1 VRREVTFLV
10 IICALVVA
18 TLSAL
23 GAAPQQGERPPQPFF
38 QDFFSGTVS
47 HLASAPPPG
56 TLLLACVD
64 DCTTGFESQPVQ
76 LESGGK
82 YAFLEVNPTD
92 QAFIGRT
99 VSFYLVNEF
108 GRIKAAETRRF
119 VGIFYFYT
127 MDLTFKDPLPM
138 PTPMPT
144 ATPVPTLTPTAVLP
158 VPGDPGLTAIPRMAL
173 IIGAAAVA
181 VGAGLMLLARRRVEQ

>member
-1 VRREVTFLV
+1 MRREVTFLV
-10 IICALVVA
+10 IIGALVAA

-47 HLASAPPPG
+47 HLGAAPPSG

-64 DCTTGFESQPVQ
+64 DCTTGFESHPVR

-82 YAFLEVNPTD
+82 YTFLEVNPSD
-92 QAFIGRT
+92 EALIGRT
-99 VSFYLVNEF
+99 VRFYLVNEF
-108 GRIKAAETRRF
+108 GRIRAAETRSF
-119 VGIFYFYT
+119 VGVFDFYPLN
-127 MDLTFKDPLPM
+127 LTFTDPLPAPA
-138 PTPMPT
+138 PTPT
-144 ATPVPTLTPTAVLP
+144 ATPAPTLTPTAALP

-181 VGAGLMLLARRRVEQ
+181 VGAGLMLLARRRVE